1 MTMYILKRIFVLS
14 FICLLYACKE
24 DKKQN
29 TSTVSDTRDSIIVSI
44 PEKQQP
50 INTINTVI
58 AKNGLFVRKR
68 PESGSEIIIK
78 LPFKSQ
84 VKIIEHT
91 GITLEIRDSG
101 KQIKGEW
108 VKINFELPEES
119 SNQNIDQSGYV
130 FNAFLSSRFNNRFKI
145 LKWGEIFCDFQAYF
159 DTDTYSELEI
169 IDTFQFA
176 FRDVEYDLYNYEKP
190 FFWYNLGLETSYT
203 ASNLEELSRLS
214 LDTLNEEYNR
224 KYKYIQNLNLIDEEY
239 WEKQRKRELSILK
252 KSYDFYTIQI
262 KAHFDPK
269 ILLTLDIPASK
280 HEFCD
285 VYIERLVSGGQSLI
299 DYWDNFVE
307 EQCKNNYSPSNCY
320 HESIEGKGTEHEE
333 TYARMYLIKW
343 ALGRCTKLDAYR
355 AYEEQTEMQERFV
368 STLYGFEEDCQET
381 D

>member
-1 MTMYILKRIFVLS
+1 MYIFKRIFILS
-14 FICLLYACKE
+14 FICLLYACKG
-24 DKKQN
+24 DKTQKK
-29 TSTVSDTRDSIIVSI
+29 SIIPETRDTIIVSI
-44 PEKQQP
+44 PEKQQL
-50 INTINTVI
+50 INITNSVI
-58 AKNGLFVRKR
+58 AKNGLFVRKQ
-68 PESGSEIIIK
+68 PESSGDIITK
-78 LPFKSQ
+78 LPFASQ

-91 GITLEIRDSG
+91 GKTLEIMDND
-101 KQIKGEW
+101 KQITGEW
-108 VKINFELPEES
+108 VKINFKLFEET
-119 SNQNIDQSGYV
+119 SNQSIDQSGYV
-130 FNAFLSSRFNNRFKI
+130 FNAFLSPRFDSRFKA
-145 LKWGEIFCDFQAYF
+145 LKWGEIFCDFKAYF
-159 DTDTYSELEI
+159 DNDMYSEQEI

-176 FRDVEYDLYNYEKP
+176 FRDVEFSLYNYEKP

-285 VYIERLVSGGQSLI
+285 VYIDRLVSGGQALI
-299 DYWDNFVE
+299 EYWDNFVE
-307 EQCKNNYSPSNCY
+307 EQCQNNSNPYSCY
-320 HESIEGKGTEHEE
+320 ERSMYGKGTEHEE
-333 TYARMYLIKW
+333 TYAKMYLIKW
-343 ALGRCTKLDAYR
+343 ALGRCTKLDASR
-355 AYEEQTEMQERFV
+355 AYKEQTEMQEHFV
-368 STLYGFEEDCQET
+368 STLYGFEEDCAET